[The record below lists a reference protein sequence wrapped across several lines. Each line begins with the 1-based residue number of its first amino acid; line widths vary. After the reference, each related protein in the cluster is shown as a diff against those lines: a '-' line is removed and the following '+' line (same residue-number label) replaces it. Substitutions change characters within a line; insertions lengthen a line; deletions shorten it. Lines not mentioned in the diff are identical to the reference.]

1 MDAALLLL
9 SLAVF
14 LALCL
19 YQIDLPGLYA
29 DEALDLVPTMQLL
42 AGSQAGP
49 PGQPVELLRG
59 VGVRLGGLALPVMIM
74 DYLGA
79 LNTYLALPF
88 FAMLGP
94 GVLAVRLVPITFSA
108 LTIVLTYLLGRAL
121 FSGSTG
127 RAVGLLAA
135 ALLAINPSFVFWSR
149 NGVTVTSVLTVLSV
163 GSLLAFH
170 KCSTFQVPSFQL
182 NSMERGTWN
191 VELWALG
198 CFLLGLGLW
207 AKFLF
212 LWWIVAL
219 GIVCFTFQVSSFKFD
234 VSRITHH
241 VSRFTHHASRFTFHA
256 SRFTLGA
263 AAFLL
268 GAAPLLWYNLQTQ
281 GATLAELTRSL
292 RQPTSYGINN
302 LDVARN
308 LGLALDALRVFL
320 DGSYFWYL
328 GETLRNPLA
337 VPAFAVAALGSI
349 ALVIWKEREYR
360 RPLALVVLLIVL
372 IAVQNSFTVSGIW
385 ATHLFIL
392 FPLPQVVLAL
402 CVVLGWQA
410 TARRSIVGL
419 RQQRAINRPA
429 IARFSGLGSISPAI
443 DRRVMA
449 GWALRLVLVL
459 GLLAVVAGDVQV
471 DWQYHQ
477 QLAVTGGQSRWSD
490 GIYKLAAYLEQRG
503 DPVVAVDWGIK
514 SSVQLLT
521 GGRVNPL
528 DITGFPGEAP
538 GLFEGRAAQML
549 GDPKVV
555 YVFHSRE
562 DTVYERFS
570 AFQQVAERLGKH
582 LRIIE
587 AFYDRAGRPV
597 YVLWVAE

>member
-1 MDAALLLL
+1 MVKRIARPGLVDAALLVL

-42 AGSQAGP
+42 AAGQVAP
-49 PGQPVELLRG
+49 PTQPVELLRG

-88 FAMLGP
+88 FAILGP
-94 GVLAVRLVPITFSA
+94 GVLAVRLLPITFSA

-149 NGVTVTSVLTVLSV
+149 HGITVTSVMTVLSV
-163 GSLLAFH
+163 GSLLVFKRSMFH
-170 KCSTFQVPSFQL
+170 VPSSTS
-182 NSMERGTWN
+182 NMENGTWN
-191 VELWALG
+191 MELWALG

-219 GIVCFTFQVSSFKFD
+219 GIAGFTFQVSSSTFHASRFTFH
-234 VSRITHH
+234 VSRFTHH
-241 VSRFTHHASRFTFHA
+241 VSRFTFHV

-268 GAAPLLWYNLQTQ
+268 GAAPLLWYNLQTR

-337 VPAFAVAALGSI
+337 VPAFAIAVLGSI
-349 ALVIWKEREYR
+349 ALVVWQAREHR
-360 RPLALVVLLIVL
+360 RPLALVLLLIVL
-372 IAVQNSFTVSGIW
+372 IAGQNSFTVSGIW

-402 CVVLGWQA
+402 CVVLGWDITPTPA
-410 TARRSIVGL
+410 L
-419 RQQRAINRPA
+419 PRQQGR
-429 IARFSGLGSISPAI
+429 G
-443 DRRVMA
+443 MA
-449 GWALRLVLVL
+449 GWAIRLVLVL
-459 GLLAVVAGDVQV
+459 GLLAMAAGDLRL

-477 QLAVTGGQSRWSD
+477 QLAATGGQSRWSD
-490 GIYKLAAYLEQRG
+490 GVYKLAAYLEQRG
-503 DPVVAVDWGIK
+503 DPVVAVDWGIQ

-528 DITGFPGEAP
+528 DITGFPGEAA

-549 GDPKVV
+549 GDLKVV

-562 DTVYERFS
+562 DTVYERFP
-570 AFQQVAERLGKH
+570 AFQQVAERLGKR

-587 AFYDRAGRPV
+587 AFCDRAGRPV

>member
-1 MDAALLLL
+1 VRPGLVDAALLLL
-9 SLAVF
+9 SLTVF

-42 AGSQAGP
+42 APGQAGP
-49 PGQPVELLRG
+49 QWQAQPVELLRG
-59 VGVRLGGLALPVMIM
+59 VGVHLGGLTLPVMIM

-79 LNTYLALPF
+79 LNTYLALLF
-88 FAMLGP
+88 FAILGP

-121 FSGSTG
+121 FGRSTG

-149 NGVTVTSVLTVLSV
+149 NGITVTSVLTVLSV

-170 KCSTFQVPSFQL
+170 KCSKFQVPSFKL
-182 NSMERGTWN
+182 HNMEHETWN
-191 VELWALG
+191 VERWPWLALG
-198 CFLLGLGLW
+198 YFLLGLGLW

-212 LWWIVAL
+212 LWWIIAL
-219 GIVCFTFQVSSFKFD
+219 GIISFTFQVPRFTLHA
-234 VSRITHH
+234 SRFMHH
-241 VSRFTHHASRFTFHA
+241 VSRFTHHASRLTSHV
-256 SRFTLGA
+256 SRFTLGT

-268 GAAPLLWYNLQTQ
+268 GAAPLLWYNLQTR
-281 GATLAELTRSL
+281 GATLSELTGSL
-292 RQPTSYGINN
+292 RQPTSYGVNN
-302 LDVARN
+302 LDVVRN

-337 VPAFAVAALGSI
+337 VPAFAIAVLGSI
-349 ALVIWKEREYR
+349 ALVSWGAREHR
-360 RPLALVVLLIVL
+360 RPLALVLLLIALIVL
-372 IAVQNSFTVSGIW
+372 QNSFTVSGIW

-402 CVVLGWQA
+402 CVVLAWQ
-410 TARRSIVGL
+410 TAAEAGL
-419 RQQRAINRPA
+419 RPAPTWAI
-429 IARFSGLGSISPAI
+429 
-443 DRRVMA
+443 
-449 GWALRLVLVL
+449 RLVLVL
-459 GLLAVVAGDVQV
+459 GLLVVVAGDVQV

-477 QLAVTGGQSRWSD
+477 QLAATGGQSRWSD
-490 GIYKLAAYLEQRG
+490 GVYKLAAYLERRG
-503 DPVVAVDWGIK
+503 APVVAVDWGIK

-538 GLFEGRAAQML
+538 GLFEGRSAQML
-549 GDPKVV
+549 GDPRVV

-562 DTVYERFS
+562 DTVYERFP
-570 AFQQVAERLGKH
+570 AFQQVAERLGKRP
-582 LRIIE
+582 RIIE
-587 AFYDRAGRPV
+587 AFYDRAGRPL
-597 YVLWVAE
+597 YVLWIAE

>member
-1 MDAALLLL
+1 VDTALLVL

-42 AGSQAGP
+42 AAGQAGP

-59 VGVRLGGLALPVMIM
+59 VGVHLGGLVLPVMIM

-88 FAMLGP
+88 FAVLGP

-108 LTIVLTYLLGRAL
+108 LTIALTYLLGRAL
-121 FSGSTG
+121 FGGGTG

-149 NGVTVTSVLTVLSV
+149 HGITVTSVLTVLSV
-163 GSLLAFH
+163 GSLLAFL
-170 KCSTFQVPSFQL
+170 KYSTFQVPSSKL
-182 NSMERGTWN
+182 NVDRGTWS
-191 VELWALG
+191 WAQWSWLVLG
-198 CFLLGLGLW
+198 CFVLGLGLW
-207 AKFLF
+207 TKFLF
-212 LWWIVAL
+212 LWWIIAL
-219 GIVCFTFQVSSFKFD
+219 GITGFTFQVSRSKF
-234 VSRITHH
+234 H
-241 VSRFTHHASRFTFHA
+241 VSRFTLHV

-268 GAAPLLWYNLQTQ
+268 GAAPLLWYNLQTR
-281 GATLAELTRSL
+281 GATLAELSASL
-292 RQPTSYGINN
+292 QQPTSYGVNN
-302 LDVARN
+302 LDLARN
-308 LGLALDALRVFL
+308 LRLALDALRVFL

-337 VPAFAVAALGSI
+337 VPAFAITVLGSI
-349 ALVIWKEREYR
+349 ALVAWQAREHR
-360 RPLALVVLLIVL
+360 RPLALVLLLIAL
-372 IAVQNSFTVSGIW
+372 IVVQNSFTVSGIW

-419 RQQRAINRPA
+419 KEQRAINRPA

-443 DRRVMA
+443 YRRA
-449 GWALRLVLVL
+449 IAWTIRLALVL
-459 GLLAVVAGDVQV
+459 GLLAVMAGDVRV

-477 QLAVTGGQSRWSD
+477 QLAATGGQSRWSD
-490 GIYKLAAYLEQRG
+490 GVYKLAAYLERRG

-514 SSVQLLT
+514 SSVQILT

-528 DITGFPGEAP
+528 DITGFPEEAP
-538 GLFEGRAAQML
+538 GLFEGRATQML
-549 GDPKVV
+549 GDPRVV

-562 DTVYERFS
+562 DTVYERFP
-570 AFQQVAERLGKH
+570 AFQQVAERLGRR

>member
-1 MDAALLLL
+1 VDAALLLV

-42 AGSQAGP
+42 AGGQATP

-59 VGVRLGGLALPVMIM
+59 VGVHLGGRALPVMIM

-88 FAMLGP
+88 FAALGP

-135 ALLAINPSFVFWSR
+135 ALLAINPAFVFWSR
-149 NGVTVTSVLTVLSV
+149 HGITVTSAMTVLSV

-170 KCSTFQVPSFQL
+170 KCSKFQVPSSTS
-182 NSMERGTWN
+182 NRENGKWKMERWPW
-191 VELWALG
+191 LALG

-212 LWWIVAL
+212 LWWIIAL
-219 GIVCFTFQVSSFKFD
+219 GMVCFTFQVSRSTFP

-241 VSRFTHHASRFTFHA
+241 ASSITYHV

-268 GAAPLLWYNLQTQ
+268 GAAPLLWYNLQTR
-281 GATLAELTRSL
+281 GATLAELTRNL
-292 RQPTSYGINN
+292 RQPTSYGVNN

-308 LGLALDALRVFL
+308 LGLALDAFRVFL

-337 VPAFAVAALGSI
+337 VPAFAIAVLGSI
-349 ALVIWKEREYR
+349 ALVVWQAREHR
-360 RPLALVVLLIVL
+360 QPLALVLLLIVL
-372 IAVQNSFTVSGIW
+372 IAGQNSFTVSGIW

-402 CVVLGWQA
+402 CVVLGWNTTPTPALPRQQGRE
-410 TARRSIVGL
+410 TPTPTLPRL
-419 RQQRAINRPA
+419 RQGRGDRRAIAWA
-429 IARFSGLGSISPAI
+429 I
-443 DRRVMA
+443 
-449 GWALRLVLVL
+449 RLVLVL
-459 GLLAVVAGDVQV
+459 GLLAVAASDVHL

-477 QLAVTGGQSRWSD
+477 QLAATGGQSRWSD

-549 GDPKVV
+549 GDPKVI
-555 YVFHSRE
+555 YVLHSRE
-562 DTVYERFS
+562 DTVYERFA
-570 AFQQVAERLGKH
+570 AFQQVAERLGKR

>member
-1 MDAALLLL
+1 MLLLL

-42 AGSQAGP
+42 AG
-49 PGQPVELLRG
+49 QPVELLRG
-59 VGVRLGGLALPVMIM
+59 VGVRVGGLALPVMIM

-88 FAMLGP
+88 FAVLGP
-94 GVLAVRLVPITFSA
+94 GVLAVRLLPITFSA

-121 FSGSTG
+121 FSGGTG

-149 NGVTVTSVLTVLSV
+149 HGITVTSVMTVLSV

-170 KCSTFQVPSFQL
+170 KCSKFQVSSSTL
-182 NSMERGTWN
+182 DVEHGTWSL
-191 VELWALG
+191 EHWPWLALG

-219 GIVCFTFQVSSFKFD
+219 GIAGFTLQVARSTFH
-234 VSRITHH
+234 VSRLTFDF
-241 VSRFTHHASRFTFHA
+241 SRFTHHASRFKFDV
-256 SRFTLGA
+256 SRFTLGT

-308 LGLALDALRVFL
+308 LGLALDAWRVFL

-337 VPAFAVAALGSI
+337 VPAFAIAVLGSI
-349 ALVIWKEREYR
+349 ALVVWQAREHR
-360 RPLALVVLLIVL
+360 RSLALVLLLIVL

-402 CVVLGWQA
+402 GVVLGWKM
-410 TARRSIVGL
+410 TPTPTL
-419 RQQRAINRPA
+419 PRQQGRE
-429 IARFSGLGSISPAI
+429 
-443 DRRVMA
+443 MA

-459 GLLAVVAGDVQV
+459 GLLAMAAGDVRV
-471 DWQYHQ
+471 DREYHQ
-477 QLAVTGGQSRWSD
+477 QLAATGGQSRWSD
-490 GIYKLAAYLEQRG
+490 GMYKLAAYLEQRG

-549 GDPKVV
+549 GDPQVV
-555 YVFHSRE
+555 YVLHSRE
-562 DTVYERFS
+562 DTVYERFP
-570 AFQQVAERLGKH
+570 AFQQVAERLGKR